1 MKNTMRRSRT
11 RSKLFRGLGD
21 TSRLMV
27 LETLLEGPRCVTEV
41 IAATGLSQPSV
52 SGHLACLR
60 DCGLVERDAR
70 GRFAY
75 YSLAGPHVR
84 HIIACADAILGVA
97 GGRLEECPRYNE
109 AESVESDAERVPDA
123 AGKAISRDG

>member
-1 MKNTMRRSRT
+1 MKKRVSTTAVRAT
-11 RSKLFRGLGD
+11 LFRGLGD
-21 TSRLMV
+21 ASRLSI
-27 LETLLEGPRCVTEV
+27 LEALLDGPRCVTEV

-75 YSLAGPHVR
+75 YSLAGPHVQ
-84 HIIACADAILGVA
+84 HIIACADAVLGVV
-97 GGRLEECPRYNE
+97 GNQLEQCPRYGDE
-109 AESVESDAERVPDA
+109 QTTVSRLPERVLVKVK
-123 AGKAISRDG
+123 GR